1 MLTLFGPPAVIET
14 EVFSTMPQSYR
25 RTGQRSAWADANKG
39 GAPID
44 CFIEGPSFDPAGNL
58 YVVDIPFGRI
68 FRISPQGDWGLLAEY
83 NGEPNGLKIH
93 KDGRIFIT
101 DYRNGL
107 MLLDPNTGCVTP
119 YFTRRNSENFKGL
132 NDLVFAS
139 NGDLYF
145 TDQGQTGLHDPTGRV
160 YRLSPKG
167 RLDCL
172 IANVPSP
179 NGLVLSPDENVLY
192 VAATR
197 ANAVWRMPL
206 MRDGSVSKVGLF
218 FQFFGSSGPDG
229 LAMDEVGNLVVAH
242 ASLGSAFVLSK
253 KGELLY
259 QVRACSGGT
268 VTNAAFGGQDCRSLY
283 LTESETGSI
292 LSARMPVPGQVVYS
306 HMKVIP

>member
-1 MLTLFGPPAVIET
+1 MLNLFGPPAVIET
-14 EVFSTMPQSYR
+14 EVFSSLPQRFR
-25 RTGQRSAWADANKG
+25 RTGQRSQWAEANKG
-39 GAPID
+39 GSLID
-44 CFIEGPSFDPAGNL
+44 SFIEGPSFDRAGNL

-68 FRISPQGDWGLLAEY
+68 FRISPQGDWNLVAEY
-83 NGEPNGLKIH
+83 DGEPNGLKVH
-93 KDGRIFIT
+93 QDGRIFVA

-107 MLLDPNTGCVTP
+107 MQLDPGTGRVTP
-119 YFTRRNSENFKGL
+119 YLTRRHSENFKGL

-145 TDQGQTGLHDPTGRV
+145 TDQGQTGLHDPSGRV
-160 YRLSPKG
+160 YRLSPEG

-179 NGLVLSPDENVLY
+179 NGLVLNPEENVLY

-206 MRDGSVSKVGLF
+206 LRDGSVSKVGLF

-229 LAMDEVGNLVVAH
+229 LAMDEAGHLVVAH
-242 ASLGSAFVLSK
+242 ASLASAFVLSH

-259 QVRACSGGT
+259 QVRACTGGT
-268 VTNAAFGGQDCRSLY
+268 VTNVAFGGQDRRNLY

-292 LSARMPVPGQVVYS
+292 LVAYLPVRGREMYS
-306 HMKVIP
+306 HMKALP